1 MRQLWQLALTDGG
14 TFVRRALLVQAML
27 HLTFGF
33 AGLIANP
40 DFATGDEATAVQVLG
55 VDFNGWHAL
64 GGFLLWGPA
73 LIAWRRTDWTLW
85 YSLAVIVTG
94 LVPAV
99 WMLYDTSPLGLL
111 VFPNTETDLIYH
123 VIGAAVLAATT
134 AIHVARVRRHDEAA
148 LASG

>member
-1 MRQLWQLALTDGG
+1 MGSLWPRALTDDG
-14 TFVRRALLVQAML
+14 TFVRRALLVQAVL
-27 HLTFGF
+27 HSAFAL

-40 DFATGDEATAVQVLG
+40 DFATGADATAVQVLG

-73 LIAWRRTDWTLW
+73 FVAIRRTDWTLW

-94 LVPAV
+94 LVPGI
-99 WMLYDTSPLGLL
+99 WMLYEERPLGLL
-111 VFPNTETDLIYH
+111 VFPNTATDLIYH
-123 VIGAAVLAATT
+123 IIGAVVLAATT
-134 AIHVARVRRHDEAA
+134 VFHLVLVRRKAEAA